1 MTTEASRKEGRQKSS
16 TGEDI
21 MNHEIIAAM
30 QECSTRSHAGTIHFP
45 EVVRKL
51 AAAGVER
58 YHADLCRGER
68 TYYMPSGESHIDS
81 VGAESEPI
89 AGEFTESGVVAA
101 LRAIQRGEILY
112 LEFLRRI
119 QAAGCCSYF
128 VLIAGRRALYFGRKG
143 EVYEELFPSAS
154 TK

>member
-1 MTTEASRKEGRQKSS
+1 LNDNRNNQQEKS
-16 TGEDI
+16 TGEI
-21 MNHEIIAAM
+21 VMNQETIAVM
-30 QECSTRSHAGTIHFP
+30 QECSTRSHAGTIPFP
-45 EVVRKL
+45 EVVGKL
-51 AAAGVER
+51 TAAGVER

-68 TYYMPSGESHIDS
+68 TYYMPNGDSHIDL
-81 VGAESEPI
+81 VGAEPEPI
-89 AGEFTESGVVAA
+89 AQQFTESGVVAA

-119 QAAGCCSYF
+119 QAAGCCDYF